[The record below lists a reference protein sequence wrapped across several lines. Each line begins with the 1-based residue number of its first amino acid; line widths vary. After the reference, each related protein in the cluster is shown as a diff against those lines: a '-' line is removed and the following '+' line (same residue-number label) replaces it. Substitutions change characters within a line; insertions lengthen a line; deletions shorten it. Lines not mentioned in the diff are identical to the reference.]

1 MSGERL
7 ANDPVS
13 KSAPVEYEG
22 NLADPS
28 VDVGGKLRA
37 AREAKR
43 LSIEDAAFALKLSPR
58 QVAEI
63 EANEWSGLPK
73 SVIRGFV
80 RNYARHLGV
89 DPAQLMDGLEHM
101 PLPQRPEL
109 RLDVGTPVSM
119 PREGRADRK
128 DYFRII
134 AGLIILM
141 LALAAY
147 LMLPPETWRSIVDR
161 IKTVVVADST
171 QAPAGDDVPAGE
183 LAVEPVPVTPIPAA
197 PVLPEPPV
205 VPATPATPVAPVA
218 PVLPEVPV
226 EPPVPVPVA
235 PVPLS
240 SGAASPSVPPVLVSA
255 AAMAPAVAE
264 KPVAVPAGDEALH
277 FSFNQPSW
285 VEVRDRSGEIV
296 FSQLNQAGS
305 QREVTGRPPF
315 SMVIG
320 NASRVTLQFRGKPV
334 DLMAVRSKGDV
345 ARLTVE

>member
-7 ANDPVS
+7 ANEAVS
-13 KSAPVEYEG
+13 DAAPVGSDE
-22 NLADPS
+22 NRPDPS
-28 VDVGGKLRA
+28 ADVGGKLRA

-58 QVAEI
+58 QVADI

-80 RNYARHLGV
+80 RNYARHLGL

-109 RLDVGTPVSM
+109 RVDVGTPVSM
-119 PREGRADRK
+119 PREGRADRR

-134 AGLIILM
+134 SGLIILL

-147 LMLPPETWRSIVDR
+147 LLLPPETWRSVVER
-161 IKTVVVADST
+161 IKAVVVTDST
-171 QAPAGDDVPAGE
+171 PVPAGADMPAGDV
-183 LAVEPVPVTPIPAA
+183 AA
-197 PVLPEPPV
+197 E
-205 VPATPATPVAPVA
+205 
-218 PVLPEVPV
+218 
-226 EPPVPVPVA
+226 PVPVA
-235 PVPLS
+235 PVPV
-240 SGAASPSVPPVLVSA
+240 APAVPAEPAPVPAPVPAPASIPATPVLPTPQESMPTVPPVPVASA
-255 AAMAPAVAE
+255 VVTPVAPAG
-264 KPVAVPAGDEALH
+264 GDALY
-277 FSFNQPSW
+277 FSFSQPSW

-305 QREVTGRPPF
+305 QREVTGQPPF
-315 SMVIG
+315 ALVIG

-334 DLMAVRSKGDV
+334 DLMAIRSKGDV
-345 ARLTVE
+345 ARLTLE